1 MASAAG
7 PPLLRRGNP
16 QRTRGRGG
24 TRKARSA
31 GAVLRASVCQV
42 GPSPADWRAFSMDPA
57 TRLPRNRRSGEHTAP
72 LEEIQRAGNPTKLVR
87 TTGTAARPRRFRARP
102 HDPGAQAQVR
112 LLRSAR
118 NGGRPHHPLRSVLV
132 VMAAVEC
139 AEAKTAVVITKS
151 IAETI
156 AEAAAGAGVAQVTAV
171 AQGIIRCQDPLSA
184 MHQPSERLS
193 PTPILLLEEAARPK
207 EDLAAAKGKTK
218 SNQSLPS
225 RKCRLRSSD
234 RRALLTLS

>member
-1 MASAAG
+1 
-7 PPLLRRGNP
+7 
-16 QRTRGRGG
+16 
-24 TRKARSA
+24 
-31 GAVLRASVCQV
+31 
-42 GPSPADWRAFSMDPA
+42 MDPA

-72 LEEIQRAGNPTKLVR
+72 LEEIQRAGNPAKLVR
-87 TTGTAARPRRFRARP
+87 TTGTAAARPRRFRARP
-102 HDPGAQAQVR
+102 RDPGAQARVR
-112 LLRSAR
+112 LLRGAR

-156 AEAAAGAGVAQVTAV
+156 AEAAAERAWRKLQQSHRVSLN
-171 AQGIIRCQDPLSA
+171 CQDPLRRHTST
-184 MHQPSERLS
+184 HERLS

-218 SNQSLPS
+218 SNLSLPS